1 MTIKKFYSS
10 SFAPNPLRI
19 NFMLKIK
26 GVDLEYEDI
35 NIREGEQKTPE
46 FLAVNPDGTVP
57 VLVLEDDTTLC
68 DTIGIIHYIEKT
80 YPSKPLMGTDTLEQ
94 AKILSMMHKI
104 YVSGS
109 LAVAEAV
116 RNGYLPGFEGRAL
129 PGPVA
134 IEQIPELVG
143 RGQKRVELFYQA
155 MNDLLQGNDFLVNNK
170 LSQAD
175 IDLFVCCNFANFIEQ
190 PFDAQN
196 HTNLAKHFNTIS
208 TLIKA

>member
-1 MTIKKFYSS
+1 M
-10 SFAPNPLRI
+10 A
-19 NFMLKIK
+19 M
-26 GVDLEYEDI
+26 
-35 NIREGEQKTPE
+35 
-46 FLAVNPDGTVP
+46 
-57 VLVLEDDTTLC
+57 
-68 DTIGIIHYIEKT
+68 
-80 YPSKPLMGTDTLEQ
+80 
-94 AKILSMMHKI
+94 
-104 YVSGS
+104 
-109 LAVAEAV
+109 
-116 RNGYLPGFEGRAL
+116 

-155 MNDLLQGNDFLVNNK
+155 MNDLLQGNDFLVNNQ